1 MPKENPKENRKG
13 PVPPDKSPFKKPDQI
28 NRLQDTRFALA
39 RKPVFARFDDAITWF
54 LRTGAALVNAPGLL
68 ALSEV
73 ALPVCWSVIPGGAE

>member
-1 MPKENPKENRKG
+1 MPKENRKA
-13 PVPPDKSPFKKPDQI
+13 PVLPDGSPFKEQT

-54 LRTGAALVNAPGLL
+54 LGTGAALVNAPGLL